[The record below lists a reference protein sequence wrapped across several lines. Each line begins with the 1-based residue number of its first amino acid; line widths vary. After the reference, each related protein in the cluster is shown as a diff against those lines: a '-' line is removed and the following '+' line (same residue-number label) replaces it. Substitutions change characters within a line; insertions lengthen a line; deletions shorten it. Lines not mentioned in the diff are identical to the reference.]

1 MSFEVPEHVRPIRA
15 RVRQFIEEKIYPVE
29 PILDRRGDADAAAL
43 LRRLMG
49 EAKAAGLWALGH
61 PKEIGG
67 QGLPF
72 LDYVYV
78 NEVVGRS
85 EHAMVALGTHSL
97 QDSIMLNRMRRW
109 IGAIATRCRWS
120 PARCLELRH
129 DRARRRQLRSDAL
142 QTTAGRRRPLGDQRS
157 QWSPPAPT

>member
-1 MSFEVPEHVRPIRA
+1 MSFEVPAHVRPIRA

-29 PILDRRGDADAAAL
+29 SILDRRLDPEAGAL
-43 LRRLMG
+43 LRRLMD
-49 EAKAAGLWALGH
+49 EAKRAGLWALGH

-85 EHAMVALGTHSL
+85 PVAMVALGTHSL
-97 QDSIMLNRMRRW
+97 QDSIMLNEFADVEWRDKYLK
-109 IGAIATRCRWS
+109 
-120 PARCLELRH
+120 PPV
-129 DRARRRQLRSDAL
+129 
-142 QTTAGRRRPLGDQRS
+142 GREVFPDVGEAEPERGDSRP
-157 QWSPPAPT
+157 PH